1 MAHEGDSVGIRINT
15 LKGNGEEIRKKLRA
29 DYGWELVPIP
39 AVIDGY
45 ITQTPMRAITD
56 SDAYIQGQLY
66 IQNPSSMI
74 PAQILAPLP
83 HSRVLDMCAA
93 PGSKT
98 TQLAA
103 LMKNT
108 GTVVAADASRER
120 IYRLQ
125 ANLTR
130 MGVTNAQVVCADGRS
145 LWKTY
150 PEYFDFVL
158 LDAPCSMD
166 QELPRKKIHELAK
179 KQKWL
184 LRSAISCAKPG
195 GTIVYSTCT
204 ATTEEN
210 EEVIDWITK
219 KEKQHVSVA
228 ETRRIQKDDTYESFY
243 IAKLKKITSTVS
255 LLIT

>member
-1 MAHEGDSVGIRINT
+1 MLEQSESIGIRINT
-15 LKGNGEEIRKKLRA
+15 LKGDGEETRKKLVSE
-29 DYGWELVPIP
+29 YGWELFPIP
-39 AVIDGY
+39 TISNGY
-45 ITQTPMRAITD
+45 TTHVSMRTLTD
-56 SDAYIQGQLY
+56 SDAYTQGYFY

-74 PAQILAPLP
+74 PAQELAPLP
-83 HSRVLDMCAA
+83 NSLVLDMCAA

-103 LMKNT
+103 IMNNT
-108 GTVVAADASRER
+108 GTVVAADASRDR
-120 IYRLQ
+120 LYRLQ

-130 MGVTNAQVVCADGRS
+130 MGVANTQVVCADGRS

-166 QELPRKKIHELAK
+166 QQLPRKKIHELAK

-184 LRSAISCAKPG
+184 LRSAVSCTKPG

-204 ATTEEN
+204 STTEEN
-210 EEVIDWITK
+210 KEVIDWITK
-219 KEKQHVSVA
+219 KEA
-228 ETRRIQKDDTYESFY
+228 EHIVVEEIRRIQKDATYESFY
-243 IAKLKKITSTVS
+243 IAKMKKIASTVPP
-255 LLIT
+255 LL